1 MMNEKFEKV
10 LKGIASYAIIF
21 IGVAFIVTCTT
32 TLFVTVLTTT
42 LGISL
47 TSEQVGA
54 AAKLTFA
61 NVIFLSVVIMVIDD
75 IRRRLTIKRTIAHIV
90 EATEKVVRGDF
101 SVRVEKPSYA
111 GSDDFEVIID
121 SFNKMAE
128 ELEGVESLRGDFIA
142 NVSHE
147 IKTPLAV
154 IQNYTKLLSDDEISK
169 EKRDEY
175 IGIIGQSSK
184 RLSSMITN
192 ILKLNRLENQKIFPK
207 KEKFNLTE
215 NITRCLLDFESV
227 WEKKNIYL
235 ETYIEDDIYMEADKE
250 LMDLVWNNLF
260 SNAFKFTPEGG
271 KVSVVLCVRDND
283 AIVRV
288 ADTGCGMSPEVGAR
302 IFDKF
307 YQGDTS
313 HATEGNGLGL
323 PLVKRVIDILRGEI
337 YVESTVGE
345 GSAFTVSFRRCK
357 DEL

>member
-1 MMNEKFEKV
+1 MNKKFEKV
-10 LKGIASYAIIF
+10 MKGVASYAIIF
-21 IGVAFIVTCTT
+21 MGVAFIVTCAI

-47 TSEQVGA
+47 TSEQVGV
-54 AAKLTFA
+54 AAKLTLA
-61 NVIFLSVVIMVIDD
+61 NVVFLSVLIMVIDD
-75 IRRRLTIKRTIAHIV
+75 IRRRLTIKRTISHIV
-90 EATEKVVRGDF
+90 DATEQVIKGDF
-101 SVRVEKPSYA
+101 SVRIEKPSYA
-111 GSDDFEVIID
+111 GSEDFEVIID
-121 SFNKMAE
+121 YFNKMAE
-128 ELEGVESLRGDFIA
+128 ELGGVESLRGDFIA

-154 IQNYTKLLSDDEISK
+154 IQNYTKLLSSEDISR
-169 EKRDEY
+169 EQMEEY
-175 IGIIGQSSK
+175 ISVIGQSSR

-215 NITRCLLDFESV
+215 NITQCLLDFESV

-235 ETYIEDDIYMEADKE
+235 ETYIEDNIYMESDKE
-250 LMDLVWNNLF
+250 LMELVWNNLF
-260 SNAFKFTPEGG
+260 SNAFKFTPDGG

-357 DEL
+357 DEI